1 MTSEFDCRENTNTN
15 ANRNPKRQNRSS
27 SSGFSKAGQSQAS
40 IRQTLPVD
48 GARSE
53 LPSHGASD
61 EKQNRFSMDH
71 SSQPNSGGT
80 SSSPIKSW
88 AAVLMTGK
96 TAQRSA
102 SASASRE
109 DRNDQTKL
117 LKSSSANRPAG
128 LKSVVQS
135 QAKTVKS
142 RSATRDGD
150 WTQFSSSG
158 GASNRI
164 KSSDRFSAKHFDS
177 QSTAS
182 IATALSRDGKT
193 KSKLQMPQPNNHVA
207 ERLAGNNSTVK
218 SKQGENAG
226 SFHRADASSL
236 QLKAAKQKKKK
247 KKKLKAPNVAAEKTT
262 NAVERMD
269 IPPRPAPEFDDLNEF
284 PSLFSL
290 KSESK
295 KKNPLQTSDTL
306 SSINA
311 SCSSALYAEVSC
323 DLTSARFIFDMQGC
337 RRVNEVN

>member
-1 MTSEFDCRENTNTN
+1 MPSEFDCRENTNTN

-40 IRQTLPVD
+40 VRQTLPVD

-61 EKQNRFSMDH
+61 EKQNRSSVDH
-71 SSQPNSGGT
+71 SSQPNSAGT
-80 SSSPIKSW
+80 SSSPVKSW

-117 LKSSSANRPAG
+117 LKSSSANHPAG

-135 QAKTVKS
+135 QTKKAKS

-150 WTQFSSSG
+150 RTQFSSSG

-164 KSSDRFSAKHFDS
+164 KSSDRFSTKHFES

-207 ERLAGNNSTVK
+207 ERLEGNNSTVK
-218 SKQGENAG
+218 SKQGESAG
-226 SFHRADASSL
+226 SFHSADAASL

-247 KKKLKAPNVAAEKTT
+247 KKKLKAPNVAAVKTT

-269 IPPRPAPEFDDLNEF
+269 IPRPAPEFDDLNEF

-311 SCSSALYAEVSC
+311 SHSSAMYAEVSC

-337 RRVNEVN
+337 RRVNQVN